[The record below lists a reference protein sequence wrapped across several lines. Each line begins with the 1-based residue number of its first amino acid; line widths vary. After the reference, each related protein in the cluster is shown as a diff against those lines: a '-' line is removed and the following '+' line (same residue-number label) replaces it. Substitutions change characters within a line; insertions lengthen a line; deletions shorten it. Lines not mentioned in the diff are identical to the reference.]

1 MRGQLPL
8 TRLAGIGAT
17 LTHPD
22 RALIRAPRLIIRLTQ
37 DSGAGRGRKRLRC
50 RSAHQDGVSRRTR
63 QAVAVDF
70 AIGLGYDDNSM
81 DNLWNSTE
89 NLLAEGKPLVLAT
102 IIRTRGSVPRE
113 VGAKMVIGRSG
124 QPFGTIGGGCGE
136 GEVLRRAYPLFEQT
150 MPSRV
155 VQVDLT
161 GDFDQEE
168 IQVCGGLMDVALDLW
183 QPDDHRDLAHALA
196 EATRL
201 HQATALVTAIDAL
214 PGIPAGTKSCLS
226 VNSKGATLSPAL
238 GLEPEILQALADALV
253 GGMPQLLSISPDGKV
268 FKDAAATGKEWPQI
282 FVDVQP
288 GLQTLLIVGAGHIAQ
303 PLCDIGH
310 LLGFRTVVVDDRW
323 AFANRERFPNATAIE
338 VGPFVETLEKLEI
351 NNQTFAVVVTRGH
364 NWDEASVRTIL
375 GRQPAYLGMIGSRR
389 RSKATI
395 ERLAEQGHTPEQLS
409 RIHTPMGLDLSAETP
424 AEIAVA
430 IAAEIVRIRRHGPR
444 ETISLA
450 AKARPTG
457 AYKFS
462 GVV

>member
-1 MRGQLPL
+1 ME
-8 TRLAGIGAT
+8 
-17 LTHPD
+17 D
-22 RALIRAPRLIIRLTQ
+22 
-37 DSGAGRGRKRLRC
+37 
-50 RSAHQDGVSRRTR
+50 
-63 QAVAVDF
+63 
-70 AIGLGYDDNSM
+70 
-81 DNLWNSTE
+81 LWDSTE
-89 NLLAEGKPLVLAT
+89 KLLAEGKPLVLAT

-113 VGAKMVIGRSG
+113 IGAKMVIGRTG

-136 GEVLRRAYPLFEQT
+136 GEVLRRAYPLFEQK

-183 QPDDHRDLAHALA
+183 QPDVHKDLAHALA
-196 EATRL
+196 EAARL
-201 HQATALVTAIDAL
+201 HQPTALVTAITAMPD
-214 PGIPAGTKSCLS
+214 IPAGTKCCLS
-226 VNSKGATLSPAL
+226 IGSEGATLNPSL
-238 GLEPEILQALADALV
+238 SLDPEILQALTDTLL
-253 GGMPQLLSISPDGKV
+253 GGTPQLLSISPEGKV
-268 FKDAAATGKEWPQI
+268 VKNAAANGKPWPQI

-303 PLCDIGH
+303 PLCEMGH

-338 VGPFVETLEKLEI
+338 VGSFVETLENLDI
-351 NNQTFAVVVTRGH
+351 TNQTFAVVVTRGH

-375 GRQPAYLGMIGSRR
+375 VKKPAYLGMIGSKR
-389 RSKATI
+389 RSRETI
-395 ERLAEQGHTPEQLS
+395 ERLAEKGYSPEELS

-430 IAAEIVRIRRHGPR
+430 IAAEIVRIRRHGPL

-450 AKARPTG
+450 AKARPGG
-457 AYKFS
+457 AFKF
-462 GVV
+462 VAVK